1 MPDDSERRKNCA
13 IGLKTLARENSRGAV
28 RRNRAGRKS
37 VSLAI
42 VRVRGFDERRIPC
55 LSWRRVEWAILSDCG
70 QPVVTKCRGKAHAYP
85 PFAFKTF
92 SNPY

>member
-42 VRVRGFDERRIPC
+42 VRVLYEGSTSEGSRVSPGGA
-55 LSWRRVEWAILSDCG
+55 LSGRYCQTVGSPW
-70 QPVVTKCRGKAHAYP
+70 
-85 PFAFKTF
+85 
-92 SNPY
+92 